1 MRPDQNLQEVKNK
14 EKRLADDADAMAKFD
29 QATAAFEKERAANL
43 ASKKKDSTGN
53 VTTKGKEKPVE
64 TAKEDGFSR
73 FEKMLME
80 DRQAAKD
87 AREQAKWMRVI
98 EAGLGIMGGT
108 SPYAAENIGKGAATA
123 LKGYGEDL
131 SGYRKDDRQSTKDL
145 LEIQKER
152 ADADYKAKLLRVQE
166 LAATKPSGISELAQL
181 FRTDPEL
188 ARLVQGQ
195 GKSGM
200 MTFEEAYKIVVSD
213 LKNAGLS
220 DAEKVQKAKDL
231 MASAAGG
238 AAAAPTVLTY
248 VPGQK
253 LK

>member
-1 MRPDQNLQEVKNK
+1 MRSDQNLQEVKNK
-14 EKRLADDADAMAKFD
+14 GRVLADEADAMAKFD
-29 QATAAFEKERAANL
+29 QAAAAFEREKADKLVA
-43 ASKKKDSTGN
+43 KKNAPAGN

-166 LAATKPSGISELAQL
+166 MAATKPSSIAELANL
-181 FRTDPEL
+181 YRTDPEL
-188 ARLVQGQ
+188 ARKIQGERKA
-195 GKSGM
+195 GV
-200 MTFEEAYKIVVSD
+200 MTFEEAYKIIAAD
-213 LKNAGLS
+213 LKNASLS
-220 DAEKVQKAKDL
+220 EAQKAQKARDL
-231 MASAAGG
+231 MAISLGG
-238 AAAAPTVLTY
+238 GTSEVPVLNY